1 MQLEVIDTRRLPTL
15 DNKVGAG
22 NGRPTVIWGPRGGPA
37 THPCSFQAR
46 VVVFFQ
52 SGGGVGAPPGEVPRV
67 RDGVLKQTS
76 ENRHVGQGP

>member
-22 NGRPTVIWGPRGGPA
+22 NGRPTVMWGPRGGPA

-46 VVVFFQ
+46 AVVFFQ
-52 SGGGVGAPPGEVPRV
+52 SGGRVGAPPGEVLELEM
-67 RDGVLKQTS
+67 GF
-76 ENRHVGQGP
+76 